1 MLRFLWIIFEIL
13 LCALAG
19 CIAFVIIA
27 SILDFLRGN
36 NNQNATVKKSSSS
49 GSSGEYYA
57 THKRMGYSNQIDR
70 DIDAAAARVAQDA
83 HNTAVRDS
91 QWLHDDACR
100 TAHESHDTAVF
111 DHQAAVDLHEHVISD
126 PGFGCCGPFF

>member
-19 CIAFVIIA
+19 CIAFVIVA

-49 GSSGEYYA
+49 GSGGEYYA